1 MIHIRAFKVT
11 DDEDSCLRY
20 IEGHRKVL
28 ESYGVTKVTS
38 GATNWMGDPNTYA
51 IIVEDESRDRV
62 FGGARIQV
70 HSRNLPMPLEDA
82 IAILDSRIYAYVEA
96 LGELNVAEFCGL
108 WNSKEVAG
116 YGIGSIYMGRIGV
129 AITSQLNIQYLMA
142 LCSPATLRNC
152 LKVGFEITRE
162 LGNNGTFYYP
172 KEDLTATGLII
183 KDLHELPFAHPNEKV
198 EIQKIRNNLSGVSIE
213 HGPKGE
219 MEFCYEL
226 NLPVVA

>member
-1 MIHIRAFKVT
+1 MIHIRAFRVI

-20 IEGHRKVL
+20 IAGHRKVL

-38 GATNWMGDPNTYA
+38 GSTNWMGDPNTYA
-51 IIVEDESRDRV
+51 IIVEDEYRERV
-62 FGGARIQV
+62 LGGARIQL
-70 HSRNLPMPLEDA
+70 HSKKLPMPLEDA
-82 IAILDSRIYAYVEA
+82 IAVLDTRIFSYIEA

-108 WNSKEVAG
+108 WNSREIAG

-129 AITSQLNIQYLMA
+129 AVTTQLNIEFLMA

-183 KDLHELPFAHPNEKV
+183 KDLHELSHANPLEKI
-198 EIQKIRNNLSGVSIE
+198 EIQKIRDNLSGISLE

-226 NLPVVA
+226 NLPNLA